1 LPSIG
6 LGMHIRRLLK
16 LLALNP
22 KCDFFLESLSLI
34 MFETIVVENIHTSNT
49 YKTK

>member
-1 LPSIG
+1 LPSIR

-16 LLALNP
+16 LLALNSSVN
-22 KCDFFLESLSLI
+22 FFLENVSLI